1 MTQSRWKSK
10 VLWVSIL
17 IQVYIIA
24 DIVGLWQAIGI
35 EKSVV
40 STIIDSVLQ
49 LLVIVG
55 IINNPTDAEKL

>member
-10 VLWVSIL
+10 VLWVSII
-17 IQVYIIA
+17 IQLYIIA
-24 DIVGLWQAIGI
+24 DITGLWQAIGI
-35 EKSVV
+35 EKSIV

-55 IINNPTDAEKL
+55 IINNPTDAENL